1 MVFRFRDDFWD
12 LTDRRTRVM
21 GVLNVTPDSFSDG
34 GRCGSVDAAVEHG
47 LRMTEEG
54 ADVVDVGG
62 ESTRPGSEPVSAAEE
77 LARVI
82 PVITALRRQT
92 SVPISIDSSKSEVA
106 ERALEAGASIINDV
120 TAGTRDP
127 RMTEV
132 AARARAGLILMHM
145 QGTPRTMQAS
155 PGYQDVVREVREYLA
170 ARVLAAREA
179 GCAIETLMIDP
190 GIGFG
195 KSLQDNLRLLKGLA
209 ELLAIGRPVAVGT
222 SRKSF
227 IGAITGQERAAE
239 RIEGTIAS
247 CLHAASRGA
256 ACVRVHDVAAVRM
269 ALAVWAAIEA
279 GSQA

>member
-1 MVFRFRDDFWD
+1 MVFRFRDGLWD
-12 LTDRRTRVM
+12 LTDGRTRVM

-34 GRCGSVDAAVEHG
+34 GRCGSLDATVEHG

-62 ESTRPGSEPVSAAEE
+62 ESTRPGSDPVSVAEE

-82 PVITALRRQT
+82 PVITALRLQT

-106 ERALEAGASIINDV
+106 ERALDAGASIINDV
-120 TAGTRDP
+120 TACTGDP
-127 RMTEV
+127 RMIEL
-132 AARARAGLILMHM
+132 AARTRAGLVLMHM
-145 QGTPRTMQAS
+145 RGTPRTMQAS

-179 GCAIETLMIDP
+179 GCDTETIMIDP

-195 KSLQDNLRLLKGLA
+195 KTLQDNLLLLGNLG
-209 ELLAIGRPVAVGT
+209 ELLDIGRPVAVGT

-227 IGAITGQERAAE
+227 IGAITGQERAGD

-247 CLHAASRGA
+247 CLHAVSRGA
-256 ACVRVHDVAAVRM
+256 ACVRVHDVAPVRR

-279 GSQA
+279 GSTA